1 MATYTK
7 FQQFVEDLAHGVHN
21 FDSNTIKVALS
32 NASNAPSASADA
44 VLGDI
49 TTVSTANLDGVTL
62 TKGSSGQT
70 TGTYKYVPNDL
81 TMTASG
87 AVGPFRYVIIYND
100 TAANDELIACSTT
113 ALKSR
118 LQVATRSNSTS
129 AQNCL
134 AWRNRGGYETALALG
149 WGGIRVVSEVI

>member
-21 FDSNTIKVALS
+21 FDSDTIKVALS

-44 VLGDI
+44 VLADI

-70 TGTYKYVPNDL
+70 TGTYKYVPADL

-100 TAANDELIACSTT
+100 TAANDELICYFDY
-113 ALKSR
+113 
-118 LQVATRSNSTS
+118 
-129 AQNCL
+129 
-134 AWRNRGGYETALALG
+134 G
-149 WGGIRVVSEVI
+149 SEVTLASGDTFKLDFGDELFSLT